1 MKSAIEIIPRLYL
14 GSYEAAKDFMFISE
28 NDISVIVNCTKNL
41 NDCFGLNLLKPL
53 ASAPLEVQDWLK
65 ANSFYIEYYRI
76 PVDDAGRTEDIG
88 VFTEH
93 LKTLVPKII
102 EEYKQGRSI
111 LVHCLAGVQRSAA
124 FVVAFLMAHEGMSLD
139 QSIEYVLNK
148 KPNVFF
154 FGNDVHFMESLREF
168 GGLEPGVEA
177 SPEECIQ
184 MTTRVNIRK
193 IE

>member
-1 MKSAIEIIPRLYL
+1 
-14 GSYEAAKDFMFISE
+14 
-28 NDISVIVNCTKNL
+28 
-41 NDCFGLNLLKPL
+41 
-53 ASAPLEVQDWLK
+53 
-65 ANSFYIEYYRI
+65 
-76 PVDDAGRTEDIG
+76 
-88 VFTEH
+88 
-93 LKTLVPKII
+93 
-102 EEYKQGRSI
+102 
-111 LVHCLAGVQRSAA
+111 
-124 FVVAFLMAHEGMSLD
+124 MAHEGMSLD